1 MGKCRDCQYS
11 YSTEFTASA
20 DKPSVNICICT
31 LTNYIV
37 IPDVENDCNCS
48 NKDLSEYDICY
59 NCKYYRGGSD
69 WGLFCSH
76 KDMYHHLGKFS
87 DKACERFERKADG
100 NG

>member
-11 YSTEFTASA
+11 YSTEFTASV
-20 DKPSVNICICT
+20 DKSPTKLCVCT

-37 IPDVENDCNCS
+37 NSDIENDCNCL

-59 NCKYYRGGSD
+59 NCKYYRRGGD

-87 DKACERFERKADG
+87 DDPCDYYEKK
-100 NG
+100 